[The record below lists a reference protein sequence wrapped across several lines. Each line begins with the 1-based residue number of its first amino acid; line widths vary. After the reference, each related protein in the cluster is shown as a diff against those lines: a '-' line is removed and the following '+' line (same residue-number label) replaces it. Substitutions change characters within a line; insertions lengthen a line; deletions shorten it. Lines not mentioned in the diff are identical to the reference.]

1 MGAEHDAIPQ
11 GLAAQ
16 LQRGKQSGTA
26 GHGDSCTGS
35 ATAKRQSTHVSSL
48 VCTQNRRVHFLWFF
62 RGASVVTRFSHNSA
76 RIVQKCKAPPDHR
89 RRFGSWIKSLCR
101 SVERRHPARV
111 SLTTKKLPPPQSP
124 ASGGAARGFHPA
136 KGRPCSPRFAVHLDH
151 ARPQL
156 PCKPIAARAIQRL
169 YIIR

>member
-89 RRFGSWIKSLCR
+89 RRFGSWIKSLGR
-101 SVERRHPARV
+101 SVERRLPARDCLDLQKFLQPPIDRKSTRLNSSHSQISYAV
-111 SLTTKKLPPPQSP
+111 FCLKKNYSWT
-124 ASGGAARGFHPA
+124 
-136 KGRPCSPRFAVHLDH
+136 
-151 ARPQL
+151 
-156 PCKPIAARAIQRL
+156 I
-169 YIIR
+169 